1 MLLLVTE
8 LVLRARRTTALFERD
23 AVLLDR
29 RGNRLRIPLAAIET
43 VRTGGGSRR
52 RVIGIVLTS
61 AGATPVV
68 HTLSPPS
75 TTAATAF
82 ADTVNAALPV
92 RDAAEPRADGAT
104 LVTTVPVPPRTE
116 RKDRWT
122 TSRERRVQ
130 WAFGA
135 LFALGTALAAAT
147 GEWTLVLLWVTSY
160 APFLVGCALTHIVYR
175 ATVNWWLLRRRGITV
190 LAVYKDSDY
199 VGDVLIK
206 TYSFADVAGSERTF
220 SGSGRLMGTDPERI
234 EVTYDPCAPKRMTTR
249 DGPAVRTL
257 SVLAYVLLGLPVTAA
272 TAAYPPVSLIILL
285 SAL

>member
-29 RGNRLRIPLAAIET
+29 GGMRLRIPLTAIET

-52 RVIGIVLTS
+52 RVIEIVLTS
-61 AGATPVV
+61 ADATPVV
-68 HTLSPPS
+68 HTLSPPNA
-75 TTAATAF
+75 TAATAF
-82 ADTVNAALPV
+82 ADAVNAALPV
-92 RDAAEPRADGAT
+92 RDTVEPRADGAT

-147 GEWTLVLLWVTSY
+147 GEWVFIVLWAASYTRRSTSSPRRRTRWSSGSPRCPTSCT
-160 APFLVGCALTHIVYR
+160 ALALTIWQCMGRCPLIRRTRGNPSPR
-175 ATVNWWLLRRRGITV
+175 APARSSGKFV
-190 LAVYKDSDY
+190 S
-199 VGDVLIK
+199 
-206 TYSFADVAGSERTF
+206 AGRQC
-220 SGSGRLMGTDPERI
+220 GS
-234 EVTYDPCAPKRMTTR
+234 TT
-249 DGPAVRTL
+249 T
-257 SVLAYVLLGLPVTAA
+257 
-272 TAAYPPVSLIILL
+272 
-285 SAL
+285 